1 MYVITYSYSCHAR
14 TLVTWKAPQTTARMS
29 VNVFNLL
36 NGSYKSKHWQK
47 RGERT
52 RAHCSLQNDYLL
64 GLAKCEATPIIYTQ
78 VTIQSLTLWLP
89 IINSQNAQFNV
100 SRWYKVNN
108 NDLKQHASLLIGNVY
123 YTETYNWGL
132 FSVAWT
138 EYPCKHAAY
147 FHSTQTCYFQ
157 WNNFTLWKWK
167 FLVWVNKQAWFSLN
181 QQYSCFRINS
191 VSQRKKIF
199 WKYVCR
205 NNNGI
210 YIGSISW
217 YFQLK

>member
-64 GLAKCEATPIIYTQ
+64 GLAKCEGTPIIYTQ

-108 NDLKQHASLLIGNVY
+108 NNDLKQHASLLIGKVYWNVRT
-123 YTETYNWGL
+123 TEGSLVSRGL
-132 FSVAWT
+132 SILASMLHIFTPLKLVIFS
-138 EYPCKHAAY
+138 E
-147 FHSTQTCYFQ
+147 
-157 WNNFTLWKWK
+157 
-167 FLVWVNKQAWFSLN
+167 
-181 QQYSCFRINS
+181 I
-191 VSQRKKIF
+191 
-199 WKYVCR
+199 
-205 NNNGI
+205 
-210 YIGSISW
+210 ISHCGNES
-217 YFQLK
+217 F